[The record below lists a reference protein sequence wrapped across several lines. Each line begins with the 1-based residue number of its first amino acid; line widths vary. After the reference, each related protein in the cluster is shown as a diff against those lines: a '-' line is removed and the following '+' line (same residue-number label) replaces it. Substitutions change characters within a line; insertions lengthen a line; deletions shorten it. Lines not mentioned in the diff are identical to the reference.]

1 MKHISDELV
10 RVNNGLQ
17 QEKKNREESQEA
29 IFDMLKD
36 IVTRV
41 NTEHESERS

>member
-17 QEKKNREESQEA
+17 QEKKNREESREA

-36 IVTRV
+36 IVNRV
-41 NTEHESERS
+41 NTELESERR

>member
-36 IVTRV
+36 IVNRV
-41 NTEHESERS
+41 NTDLESERR

>member
-10 RVNNGLQ
+10 RVNYGLQ

-36 IVTRV
+36 IVNRV
-41 NTEHESERS
+41 NTELESERR

>member
-17 QEKKNREESQEA
+17 QEKKNREERQEA

-36 IVTRV
+36 IVNRV
-41 NTEHESERS
+41 NTELESERR

>member
-36 IVTRV
+36 IVNRV
-41 NTEHESERS
+41 NTELESERR